1 MPSDPNNIK
10 IRILIVDDEPDI
22 LFGLNVFFKRLGHY
36 VKTFD
41 KPEQALERLSSPDV
55 HYDLVVAD
63 YRMPGGISG
72 LDIAKQVK
80 ERTGKK
86 TKVFLMNAF
95 DVSSLPELSEALNSK
110 IIDEIIQKPISN
122 NKLINI
128 IEKNFLHNTNGNH

>member
-1 MPSDPNNIK
+1 VVPSAPNNIK

-22 LFGLNVFFKRLGHY
+22 LFGLYAFFKSLGQY

-41 KPEQALERLSSPDV
+41 KPEQVLECLASPDV

-86 TKVFLMNAF
+86 TKVFLMTAF
-95 DVSSLPELSEALNSK
+95 DVSCLPELSEGLNSK

-122 NKLINI
+122 
-128 IEKNFLHNTNGNH
+128 GYC